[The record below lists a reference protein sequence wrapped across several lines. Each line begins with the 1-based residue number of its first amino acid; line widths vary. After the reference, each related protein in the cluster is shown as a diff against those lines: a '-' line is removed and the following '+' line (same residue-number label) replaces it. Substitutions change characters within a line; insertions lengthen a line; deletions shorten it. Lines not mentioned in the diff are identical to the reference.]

1 MGVAVEGVPVI
12 ARVGLPLGAA
22 IVQVT
27 AALVVLGPPGWGAA
41 WDFFASRQPT
51 IASALAASRVTV
63 LLIAVLLL
71 VAATVRALRLAARG
85 VAERRRQTV
94 AGATALAAGLLIL
107 AAGLSH
113 HMGAP
118 SVVLGAGSVKEA
130 SQELAR

>member
-1 MGVAVEGVPVI
+1 VKGRMALAVGASAAQVA
-12 ARVGLPLGAA
+12 AA
-22 IVQVT
+22 WM
-27 AALVVLGPPGWGAA
+27 VLGPPGWAAA

-51 IASALAASRVTV
+51 IASALAASRLTV
-63 LLIAVLLL
+63 LLIAFGMLIWAL
-71 VAATVRALRLAARG
+71 ARALRMAARG

-94 AGATALAAGLLIL
+94 AGAAALATGLLIL

-113 HMGAP
+113 HLGAP